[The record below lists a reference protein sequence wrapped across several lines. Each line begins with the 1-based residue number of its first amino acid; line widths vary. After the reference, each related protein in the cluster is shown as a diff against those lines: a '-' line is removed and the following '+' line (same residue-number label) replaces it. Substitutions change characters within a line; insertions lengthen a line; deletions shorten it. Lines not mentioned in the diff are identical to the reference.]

1 MLRAKEALS
10 SGHDFLYQKSDLA
23 KAIAQFEK
31 SRDLFAEAGNVCEAA
46 IAAQWA
52 AQLLPDVG
60 KIAESRLRLTSI
72 IANAETRQFKI
83 LLSRAYYSLA
93 IADYRESH
101 FSDSNKNFK
110 TALRLAEATNNS
122 FEIHHATE
130 VLALN
135 YSRLGELEQ
144 ALSYASRMLSA
155 QEIYYESKNQSLR
168 DLGTLAD
175 LTLRRKLF
183 STSLHLSRERLD
195 ITLATEPDSRHVNDS
210 LRHMANAAAGGGDFA
225 SALAFARQS
234 MEVARKRPD
243 SLENTRTIAE
253 IYLLSGDI
261 KNKTGQCNDALN
273 DYDKALELFGRLPEI
288 TDRPYQ
294 IYKGKLF
301 CFQQLG
307 RRLEFAT
314 EFQTTLKLSE
324 SYRAT
329 IREDTTRQAFFAH
342 EQDVFDAAVTNAI
355 AEGDS
360 RQAFALVEQ
369 SRARSLLSF
378 VESNRPIA
386 ELEKNFAPVSRSLS
400 LTEIQARL
408 PKQVQLVQYAV
419 MADKLAIWT
428 LTRTSFSFTEK
439 RITAAELDQ
448 KIGDYQAA
456 LIRKAPPPDLNRA
469 ATELYAL
476 LIPADLAPDKQICL
490 VPDKSLHQL
499 AFASLVSPNGRYL
512 LEEHVLFYAPS
523 ASLLVIATANAQRK
537 ERFANESV
545 LSVGN
550 PDFDREEHQNL
561 ADLRSAEVEAGNIAR
576 NYEKSVEL
584 FGAEA
589 TSKKFLDNL
598 TRVHVIHF
606 AGHFVANRQSPAN
619 SKLLLAGSELR
630 SSELGTLR
638 LPNAKLVVLSACQTG
653 FERYDKSEGA
663 IGVARTFLAL
673 GAPIVVASQWMIDSE
688 AAKDQMI
695 VFHRNRKLNHLSSAE
710 SLRQAQLETLRNRET
725 KSPYYWAAFSLFGGY
740 ANY

>member
-1 MLRAKEALS
+1 LLRAKEALS
-10 SGHDFLYQKSDLA
+10 SGHDFLYQKSDYA
-23 KAIAQFEK
+23 KAIFQFET
-31 SRDLFAEAGNVCEAA
+31 SRNLFAEAGNVCEAA
-46 IAAQWA
+46 IAANWV

-60 KIAESRLRLTSI
+60 KIAESRLRLASI
-72 IANAETRQFKI
+72 IANAESRQFKI
-83 LLSRAYYSLA
+83 LLPPAYYWLA
-93 IADYRESH
+93 IADYWQAH
-101 FSDSNKNFK
+101 FSDSNRNFK

-135 YSRLGELEQ
+135 YSRLGELEP

-155 QEIYYESKNQSLR
+155 RGVYYESQTQSLR

-175 LTLRRKLF
+175 LTLRWKLF
-183 STSLHLSRERLD
+183 STSLNLSRERLD
-195 ITLATEPDSRHVNDS
+195 IALETEPDSSRVNDS
-210 LRHMANAAAGGGDFA
+210 LRHMVNAAAGGGDFA
-225 SALAFARQS
+225 SALDFARQS
-234 MEVARKRPD
+234 MEVALKRPD
-243 SLENTRTIAE
+243 SRENTRTIAE
-253 IYLLSGDI
+253 IYLLLGDI
-261 KNKTGQCNDALN
+261 KSKTGHCNDALN

-294 IYKGKLF
+294 IYKGRLF

-307 RRLEFAT
+307 RRLEFAN
-314 EFQTTLKLSE
+314 EFQTALNLSE

-329 IREDTTRQAFFAH
+329 IREDTTRQAFFAN

-360 RQAFALVEQ
+360 GQAFALVEQ

-378 VESNRPIA
+378 VASDRPIA
-386 ELEKNFAPVSRSLS
+386 ELEKNFAPVSHSLS
-400 LTEIQARL
+400 LREIQARL
-408 PKQVQLVQYAV
+408 PEQVQVVQYAV
-419 MADKLAIWT
+419 LADKLAIWI
-428 LTRTSFSFTEK
+428 LTRTRFSFIEK
-439 RITAAELDQ
+439 RITAEELDQ
-448 KIGDYQAA
+448 RIGDYQAA
-456 LIRKAPPPDLNRA
+456 LIGKAPPAELNRSA
-469 ATELYAL
+469 MELYAL
-476 LIPADLAPDKQICL
+476 LIPTDLAPDKQICV

-499 AFASLVSPNGRYL
+499 AFASLVSPGGRYL

-523 ASLLVIATANAQRK
+523 ASLLVIATGNAKRK

-550 PDFDREEHQNL
+550 PDFDREENQNL
-561 ADLRSAEVEAGNIAR
+561 SDLRSAEVEARNIAR

-598 TRVHVIHF
+598 TAVHVIHF

-630 SSELGTLR
+630 SSELGTYKLTM
-638 LPNAKLVVLSACQTG
+638 AKLVVLSACKTG

-663 IGVARTFLAL
+663 IGIARTFLAL
-673 GAPIVVASQWMIDSE
+673 GAPIVVASQWMIDSDPTT
-688 AAKDQMI
+688 DQMI
-695 VFHRNRKLNHLSSAE
+695 AFHRNRKVNHLSSAE
-710 SLRQAQLETLRNRET
+710 SLRQAQLETLRNSQT

-740 ANY
+740 ASY